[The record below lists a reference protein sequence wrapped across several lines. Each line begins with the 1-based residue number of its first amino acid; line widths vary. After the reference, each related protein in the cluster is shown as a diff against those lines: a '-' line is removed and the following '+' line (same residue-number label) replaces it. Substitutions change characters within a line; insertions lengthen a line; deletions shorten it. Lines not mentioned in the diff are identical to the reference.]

1 MAERKPQWPRTGDL
15 TIAIDA
21 TDYGAYANKID
32 KRGILHATI
41 ISSYNINKAGSLVGK
56 INHGLATTQMRQL

>member
-21 TDYGAYANKID
+21 MDYGAYANKID
-32 KRGILHATI
+32 KRGILHAAI
-41 ISSYNINKAGSLVGK
+41 ISSYNINKAGSFSRE
-56 INHGLATTQMRQL
+56 N

>member
-21 TDYGAYANKID
+21 TDYGAYADEFN
-32 KRGILHATI
+32 KRGILHASI
-41 ISSYNINKAGSLVGK
+41 ISSYNINKAGSFSRE
-56 INHGLATTQMRQL
+56 N